1 MQRRF
6 AAFVCKPRHIVITG
20 RAWHDGGSADAAGDA
35 CRRARSGGVVATASI
50 RRWRAG
56 GVSRP
61 ALPSSGLPDVI
72 DATRSAWSFAACATG
87 GAAHAS
93 ATSDTGRRQRFAK
106 RASSWSFRSFRGRRR
121 GGRAAAASIVGTTM
135 AVRHAGIRSHG
146 HSRRRRSKR
155 KRRSGTR
162 EDVRLPLPKSDRRPK
177 AADGSRLAGGPGG
190 VQAAPDGRAARRCGS
205 AQRGGG
211 SVTGAP
217 RAGGARANRQA

>member
-1 MQRRF
+1 MPAGVRDRAVSLRRRPSV
-6 AAFVCKPRHIVITG
+6 AGV
-20 RAWHDGGSADAAGDA
+20 RAA
-35 CRRARSGGVVATASI
+35 CRARRCLHPDCLTSST
-50 RRWRAG
+50 RR
-56 GVSRP
+56 
-61 ALPSSGLPDVI
+61 
-72 DATRSAWSFAACATG
+72 
-87 GAAHAS
+87 AAHGRSPRAQR
-93 ATSDTGRRQRFAK
+93 AARRTRAQPAHTGRRQRFAK